1 MSDKPMDVSRDE
13 IWWAIGTLLDIAE
26 EFYPNYY
33 SDDRIATCNDILKKI
48 DWEEYPIKE
57 EIES

>member
-57 EIES
+57 